1 MVTPMYSV
9 LRFRGPAAQFDAL
22 GAQVNAIMP
31 GAYDGPDRVGGRFS
45 LSLSQD
51 PIWNEHRRQ
60 VGERLQQL
68 ASVIQTAACQ
78 GFAFELDLAIDRE
91 DLANRLA
98 LGLTFDQAV
107 LRQLNDL
114 GIELTLTIYSLDK

>member
-1 MVTPMYSV
+1 MHSV
-9 LRFRGPAAQFDAL
+9 LRFRGPTDQLDAF
-22 GAQVNAIMP
+22 GAQVNAIVP
-31 GAYDGPDRVGGRFS
+31 GAYDGPDRAGGRFS
-45 LSLSQD
+45 LSMSQE
-51 PIWNEHRRQ
+51 PIWSEHRRQ
-60 VGERLQQL
+60 VGDRLQQL
-68 ASVIQTAACQ
+68 ASVIQAAACQ
-78 GFAFELDLAIDRE
+78 GFTLELDLAIDRE